1 MDVRLDAGAVK
12 PRGQRPAWRDA
23 AHGQVW
29 SCAAHRRAGDP
40 WVCRQME
47 AFSFSEILGR
57 SLTPFCESP
66 VKCSGC
72 LSGDKQ
78 GKERPMGC
86 WSRQKDTQVLREKQ
100 LVRWWWNQTA
110 QAEFWLC
117 PFPSCVQ
124 IGLFLC
130 ASSPQITV
138 TVLTIERLKPA
149 QAHEGQL
156 LNYQDCCELVVKK
169 KKPLLKIKFYKLG
182 VKLY

>member
-23 AHGQVW
+23 EHGQVW

-66 VKCSGC
+66 VKCTGC

-78 GKERPMGC
+78 GKKGLWVAGLDRKTPRFCER
-86 WSRQKDTQVLREKQ
+86 SS
-100 LVRWWWNQTA
+100 WWDDDGTRLPRLNSGFA
-110 QAEFWLC
+110 V
-117 PFPSCVQ
+117 SK
-124 IGLFLC
+124 LC
-130 ASSPQITV
+130 ANWPFFVCLFAPNNSNRADYREAEASASAWRPIV
-138 TVLTIERLKPA
+138 ELS
-149 QAHEGQL
+149 GL
-156 LNYQDCCELVVKK
+156 LWAGC
-169 KKPLLKIKFYKLG
+169 
-182 VKLY
+182 